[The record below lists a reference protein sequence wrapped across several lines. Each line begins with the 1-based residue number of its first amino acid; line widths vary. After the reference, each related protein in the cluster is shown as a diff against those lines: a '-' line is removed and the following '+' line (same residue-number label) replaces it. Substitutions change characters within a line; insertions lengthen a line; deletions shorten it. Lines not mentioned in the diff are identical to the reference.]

1 MKVLIIED
9 QKEKGE
15 DIENYLREILDSKI
29 DVEICQS
36 LRSGLKAL
44 MVSEHVDLV
53 LLDMSMPNY
62 DPGPDDPV
70 GGTPESFAGKELL
83 AQMSLRKLFYPV
95 IVITQYA
102 TFAKGKIELQDLD
115 DFFIS
120 EYSSFYF
127 GSVYYSS
134 AERTWKEDMK
144 KLLCKVFD
152 ND

>member
-1 MKVLIIED
+1 MKVLIVED

-15 DIENYLREILDSKI
+15 DIEGYLKEIIGPELKI
-29 DVEICQS
+29 EICQS

-44 MVSEHVDLV
+44 LMNGHVDLV

-83 AQMSLRKLFYPV
+83 AQMSLRKLYYPV

-102 TFAKGKIELQDLD
+102 TFAKGKIDLKDLD
-115 DFFIS
+115 KFFMS
-120 EYSSFYF
+120 EYSSFYC

-134 AERTWKEDMK
+134 AERAWKDDLK
-144 KLLCKVFD
+144 KLLDKVF
-152 ND
+152 